1 MKKALFVI
9 AALLTSACAETQKNE
24 EPIVVYRGYDNQ
36 GCNYYNG
43 TCYRTQ
49 KRYVVNNTQNGEAQ
63 VVAYRQASIEEPVQ
77 DYTET
82 KKIGEYK
89 HCSDT
94 IFGNSV
100 PAPKVISSGPQKVVR
115 TNQVQY
121 VQQQPAQYRYVQQQ
135 PVQYVRQVQYVQPA
149 QVVAPVA
156 AQVTTPCAANNS
168 ACQPV
173 VTQTRE
179 PVEVTYKK
187 TTTTTVYEPKTT
199 QDVAYEKEPYTGQIP
214 CTNCA
219 STAETTTSTV
229 VTTTPSVVSVPVT
242 VQNPTVTTLVPVNRQ
257 MPPAQMITEIEMDP
271 SEIK

>member
-9 AALLTSACAETQKNE
+9 AALLTSACADTKNNE

-49 KRYVVNNTQNGEAQ
+49 KRYVVNNAQNGEAH
-63 VVAYRQASIEEPVQ
+63 VVAYRQATVEEPVQ
-77 DYTET
+77 DYTQT
-82 KKIGEYK
+82 QKIGEYK

-100 PAPKVISSGPQKVVR
+100 PAPKVISSGPKKVVR
-115 TNQVQY
+115 SNQVQY
-121 VQQQPAQYRYVQQQ
+121 VQQQPTQYQYVQQ

-199 QDVAYEKEPYTGQIP
+199 EEVAYEKEPYTGQIP
-214 CTNCA
+214 CTN
-219 STAETTTSTV
+219 STCGQTVNTTTSA
-229 VTTTPSVVSVPVT
+229 VVSVPVT
-242 VQNPTVTTLVPVNRQ
+242 VQKPTVTTLVPVNNP